1 MTAPAPGRVLR
12 VGDYFFTGNTVFV
25 DHGQGLVTLYCH
37 LSEIAVQEGQPLR
50 TGDRIGAV
58 GSTGRATGPHLHWAL
73 SLNDARVDPRLFLT
87 TEAQA
92 AR

>member
-1 MTAPAPGRVLR
+1 VR
-12 VGDYFFTGNTVFV
+12 
-25 DHGQGLVTLYCH
+25 
-37 LSEIAVQEGQPLR
+37 EGQVLE
-50 TGDRIGAV
+50 TGDAIGNV

-87 TEAQA
+87 PAAQA

>member
-1 MTAPAPGRVLR
+1 M
-12 VGDYFFTGNTVFV
+12 FV

-37 LSEIAVQEGQPLR
+37 LSEVAVREGQVLD
-50 TGDRIGAV
+50 TGDAIGKV

-87 TEAQA
+87 PAAQA

>member
-1 MTAPAPGRVLR
+1 M
-12 VGDYFFTGNTVFV
+12 
-25 DHGQGLVTLYCH
+25 
-37 LSEIAVQEGQPLR
+37 AVREGQLLD
-50 TGDRIGAV
+50 TGDAIGSV

-87 TEAQA
+87 PDAPA